1 MALFPF
7 AVHTVNGQSYGTFFG
22 VSSMNAV
29 VGSQLPEP
37 AVGSAPP
44 WAGVTPAPSVNREM
58 ARTPFCSQV
67 LLGKAVGIY
76 RFKLRLCNE
85 VLVIDADDGYKGERA
100 TMRYYRFHNF
110 PVAADAPLGAT
121 FARVKEC
128 LDKAGVRKAPLRFCL
143 HGPRGCA
150 TIVARFPELRRFL
163 STAGRQSGDTPV
175 EHLSNYG
182 PSAPGAFA
190 GPSGEAAPETIA
202 AVAAGIPDE
211 FPISTATFAL
221 GPILRGATR
230 VPSSRLHS
238 RFLEMNLQS
247 VQLSWQSSP
256 TRDGRKYFLSFNE
269 PLPTADAKQPVP
281 AGIKTLYSA
290 FPGAKAEKISSDIDH
305 IMVEYRMVTSY
316 SSGAFIGSKSI
327 GEDLK
332 LPHELPDS
340 QAASHLNHAPLRGFH
355 STIAGVFEDDGWKE
369 APGIKQTGIHQLRKK
384 SPGGRRL
391 VLLFWIQKSGRSSR
405 SLSGLMRLVSE
416 RRMLTLGV
424 LAERS
429 TRRDYEVPN
438 PQVLSQILE
447 NMRVVV
453 KYLENTWVA
462 DLEEV
467 LGPRYRDSKPGGR

>member
-1 MALFPF
+1 M
-7 AVHTVNGQSYGTFFG
+7 
-22 VSSMNAV
+22 
-29 VGSQLPEP
+29 
-37 AVGSAPP
+37 
-44 WAGVTPAPSVNREM
+44 
-58 ARTPFCSQV
+58 
-67 LLGKAVGIY
+67 
-76 RFKLRLCNE
+76 
-85 VLVIDADDGYKGERA
+85 VIMDYKGERA
-100 TMRYYRFHNF
+100 TMRYYRLHSF
-110 PVAADAPLGAT
+110 PVAADVPLGAT

-143 HGPRGCA
+143 NGPRGCA

-163 STAGRQSGDTPV
+163 STAGRQTGATPV

-190 GPSGEAAPETIA
+190 GPSGEVSREMIA
-202 AVAAGIPDE
+202 AIAAGIPHE

-238 RFLEMNLQS
+238 PFLEMNLQS
-247 VQLSWQSSP
+247 VNLSWQSSP
-256 TRDGRKYFLSFNE
+256 TRDGRKYSLSFNE
-269 PLPTADAKQPVP
+269 PLPTALRAQPVP
-281 AGIKTLYSA
+281 AWIRRLYSA
-290 FPGAKAEKISSDIDH
+290 FPGASAEKISSDVDR
-305 IMVEYRMVTSY
+305 IMMDYRMVVLY
-316 SSGAFIGSKSI
+316 SGGSFIGSKSI
-327 GEDLK
+327 GDDLK

-340 QAASHLNHAPLRGFH
+340 QAASRLNHAPLRGFH
-355 STIAGVFEDDGWKE
+355 STIAGVFADDGWKP
-369 APGIKQTGIHQLRKK
+369 AAGIWQTGIHQLRKK

-416 RRMLTLGV
+416 RRMLTLRV
-424 LAERS
+424 MAERS
-429 TRRDYEVPN
+429 SRRDYEIPN

-453 KYLENTWVA
+453 KYLQKTWVA

-467 LGPRYRDSKPGGR
+467 LGPRHRDSRLGGR